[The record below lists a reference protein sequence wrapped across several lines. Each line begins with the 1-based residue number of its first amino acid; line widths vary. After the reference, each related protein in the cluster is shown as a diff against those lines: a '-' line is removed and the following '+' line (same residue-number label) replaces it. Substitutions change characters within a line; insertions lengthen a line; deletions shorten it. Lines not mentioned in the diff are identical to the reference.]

1 MLNTVEMLGVPV
13 LKDTDKPFVKFETQ
27 TIEDHAKT
35 REDGVPRFKD
45 QHYAICS
52 HAGGK
57 GNTIMKV
64 DNFLKHMA
72 QEAKQGRANPQWVQ
86 EWRAD
91 YELYKAG
98 QEIPLHGT
106 PIRGWKMI
114 SGARQEELIRLNI
127 LTVEAL
133 ANLTDEGMQNL
144 GMMALELK
152 RRAQAWL
159 AQDDKA
165 GSAQKLK
172 DAQRRC
178 DELEKTVASME
189 AKLAEL
195 GKLVEVKGKLK
206 AKAD

>member
-1 MLNTVEMLGVPV
+1 MLNTVESLGVPV

-27 TIEDHAKT
+27 TIEDHVKT

-57 GNTIMKV
+57 GNTIMKAEK
-64 DNFLKHMA
+64 FLQHMT

-86 EWRAD
+86 EWKAD

-114 SGARQEELIRLNI
+114 SGSKQEELIRMNI

-133 ANLTDEGMQNL
+133 ANLTDEGMQNV

-159 AQDDKA
+159 AQDEKA

-172 DAQRRC
+172 ETQRRC
-178 DELEKTVASME
+178 DELEKTVASLE
-189 AKLAEL
+189 AKIAEWS
-195 GKLVEVKGKLK
+195 KDAKGK
-206 AKAD
+206 AQRKAD

>member
-64 DNFLKHMA
+64 ENFLKHMA

-114 SGARQEELIRLNI
+114 SGAKQEELIRLNI

-133 ANLTDEGMQNL
+133 ANLTDEGMQNV

-159 AQDDKA
+159 AQDEKV

-172 DAQRRC
+172 ETQRRC
-178 DELEKTVASME
+178 DELEKTVASLQ
-189 AKLAEL
+189 AKLDEWS
-195 GKLVEVKGKLK
+195 KDTKGKAQRK
-206 AKAD
+206 TD